1 MILVIDN
8 YDSFVYN
15 LARYI
20 ERLGGSYDVRRND
33 AITIEE
39 VEELKPETIILSP
52 GPCTPQQAGICVDL
66 VKRFAPET
74 PILGVCLGHQAIG
87 EAFGGETIR
96 AEKPVHGK
104 ATQITHDATGLF
116 KDLPNPMKI
125 GRYHSLITKL
135 PENSPLLITAR
146 SESGEV
152 MAMRHKDYPTFGV
165 QFHPE
170 SVLTPTGIDLLYN
183 FVIMADEWNRNKEQ
197 AAKEPLLNTA

>member
-15 LARYI
+15 LARYV
-20 ERLGGSYDVRRND
+20 ERLGGSYEVRRND
-33 AITIEE
+33 CVTIGEIE
-39 VEELKPETIILSP
+39 AMQPDTLILSP
-52 GPCTPQQAGICVDL
+52 GPCAPEQAGICVEA
-66 VKRFAPET
+66 VKRFAPEI

-87 EAFGGETIR
+87 EAFGGKTIR

-104 ATQITHDATGLF
+104 ATQIEHDATGLF

-125 GRYHSLITKL
+125 GRYHSLVTQI
-135 PENSPLLITAR
+135 PDNSPLTVTAR
-146 SESGEV
+146 APNGEI
-152 MAMRHKDYPTFGV
+152 MAMQHKDYPTYGV

-183 FVIMADEWNRNKEQ
+183 FVILADEWNRDRKANAPK
-197 AAKEPLLNTA
+197 AMTG

>member
-15 LARYI
+15 LARYV
-20 ERLGGSYDVRRND
+20 ERLGGSYEVRRND
-33 AITIEE
+33 RVTIAEIE
-39 VEELKPETIILSP
+39 AMKPDTIILSP
-52 GPCTPQQAGICVDL
+52 GPCAPQQAGICIDL
-66 VKRFAPET
+66 VKKFSPEI

-96 AEKPVHGK
+96 AEQPVHGK
-104 ATQITHDATGLF
+104 ATQITHDSTGLF
-116 KDLPNPMKI
+116 RDLPSPMKI
-125 GRYHSLITKL
+125 GRYHSLVTKL
-135 PENSPLLITAR
+135 PNDTPLTVTAR
-146 SESGEV
+146 AENGEI

-183 FVIMADEWNRNKEQ
+183 FVIMADEWNREKQNAQ
-197 AAKEPLLNTA
+197 PLRNTA